1 MSKNRITIY
10 IFLSFSLLLMLPS
23 VLWAQATSE
32 ELVNKV
38 YLPIVA
44 GNNSEP
50 EYEVLVKVPNGQNI
64 EDALKS
70 AGLPEGQIKST
81 VEQFNSFLSRS
92 VNSPTYYIS
101 HTVDLACR
109 VNWGATAVFQISTG
123 VMYANFGN
131 PLALTPGAND
141 VCASNEAPC
150 GFVHARGGTNPAI
163 LLHSVASTG
172 GGIYNHTAWCH

>member
-92 VNSPTYYIS
+92 VNSPTY
-101 HTVDLACR
+101 
-109 VNWGATAVFQISTG
+109 
-123 VMYANFGN
+123 
-131 PLALTPGAND
+131 
-141 VCASNEAPC
+141 
-150 GFVHARGGTNPAI
+150 
-163 LLHSVASTG
+163 
-172 GGIYNHTAWCH
+172 